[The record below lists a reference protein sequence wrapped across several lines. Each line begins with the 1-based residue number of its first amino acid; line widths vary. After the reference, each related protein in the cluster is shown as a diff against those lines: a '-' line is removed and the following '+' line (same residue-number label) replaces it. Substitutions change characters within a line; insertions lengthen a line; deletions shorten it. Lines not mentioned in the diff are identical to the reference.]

1 MEKKFP
7 LGRPAA
13 LNTPKRPDRGV
24 RSQPPR
30 ALLPAYKKIPRWIPG
45 VDAVVFQTDLLG
57 QVNDYTAGP
66 YQASPNYICAKRK
79 WNFSG
84 MKGKDDA
91 KLEIHR
97 IFRK

>member
-30 ALLPAYKKIPRWIPG
+30 ARLPAYKKIPRWIPG

-66 YQASPNYICAKRK
+66 YKRARITFVQK
-79 WNFSG
+79 ESG
-84 MKGKDDA
+84 
-91 KLEIHR
+91 
-97 IFRK
+97 IFQG